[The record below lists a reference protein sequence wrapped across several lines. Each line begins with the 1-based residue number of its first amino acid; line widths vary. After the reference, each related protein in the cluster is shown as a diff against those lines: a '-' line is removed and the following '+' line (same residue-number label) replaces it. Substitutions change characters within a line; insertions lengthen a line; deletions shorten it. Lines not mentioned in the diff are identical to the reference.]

1 MDDVM
6 GPKACG
12 IATVLIDRNEK
23 YTAEALPKEKAPD
36 FRVSTLEELLQI

>member
-1 MDDVM
+1 M